1 MEILV
6 QTPFPPECLPRVW
19 RWIEGFRHKVAD
31 DFSPKTL
38 GEFVDLMTGKDQRT
52 WAIYADGELGGL
64 VTFERLS
71 PWAGT
76 AHVLLKPDFQGRGIA
91 LKACRQA
98 VAAMFA
104 LGVGKLEFS
113 VIARNLA
120 IGSLLANL
128 GASREG
134 TLRGMTLVGGQPTD
148 VWQYGLLRK
157 EFEAKEG
164 EKHEL
169 FAREHKDNQFEYHA
183 DPDRTGAVA
192 LQPAQ

>member
-1 MEILV
+1 MEISV
-6 QTPFPPECLPRVW
+6 QSPFPPECLPRVW

-91 LKACRQA
+91 LKACREA

-134 TLRGMTLVGGQPTD
+134 TLKERTLVQGKPTD
-148 VWQYGLLRK
+148 VWLYGLTKK
-157 EFEAKEG
+157 EFEAREG
-164 EKHEL
+164 KHSELSARKHE
-169 FAREHKDNQFEYHA
+169 DNQQQQHA
-183 DPDRTGAVA
+183 DTDRTGAIA